1 MLFDDFQLFTKYV
14 HDQLHFFILWHT
26 SSIILCFCPHL
37 IRHLNLEHCLDDR
50 TTAQARVQM
59 QVVNQLEI
67 HLQKERERLQAMMHH
82 LHLTKQL
89 SVVANMTVA
98 AAAAMKQRDYEQ
110 QQYHRKR
117 GRPAAQEMEQPEE
130 VIYPK
135 TEKNKSEYEDEPV
148 ACVKKNF
155 SDPGDANEDNEE
167 TAPGPEMEEHTS
179 VTTEPERKFKS
190 EPSLS
195 EVDTTAAAFANSQY
209 FLQNLS
215 KMNPLLHSHP
225 NFPMMAGSKRHEGG
239 EGLMCQESSTKSCQE
254 VDSHHHHQ
262 SPNVDQL
269 VYNEQQQFL
278 NYHQNL
284 LNFNSSIRKAAAAA
298 SISSPVPSAE
308 NDASGTGSQQGGHQ
322 QQQSTGPIRRR
333 ITDKSNLSLAGG

>member
-1 MLFDDFQLFTKYV
+1 MSNGILSFSGHVFNCHLF
-14 HDQLHFFILWHT
+14 
-26 SSIILCFCPHL
+26 SGPHL

-98 AAAAMKQRDYEQ
+98 AAAAMKQRDYEHQ

-117 GRPAAQEMEQPEE
+117 GRPVQEMEQQEE
-130 VIYPK
+130 VVYPK
-135 TEKNKSEYEDEPV
+135 TEKNKSEYEDETV

-155 SDPGDANEDNEE
+155 SDPGDAANDDNDE
-167 TAPGPEMEEHTS
+167 TPTGQEMEEQTS
-179 VTTEPERKFKS
+179 VTTDPDRKFKS

-195 EVDTTAAAFANSQY
+195 EVDTTTAAFANSQY

-215 KMNPLLHSHP
+215 KMNPLLQPHP
-225 NFPMMAGSKRHEGG
+225 NFPMLTGSKRHEGG

-254 VDSHHHHQ
+254 AEDSHHRHQ

-284 LNFNSSIRKAAAAA
+284 LNFNSTIRKAAAAA

-308 NDASGTGSQQGGHQ
+308 NDATSQQGSHQ
-322 QQQSTGPIRRR
+322 QQQQQPTGPIRRR